1 LIDKADQVGY
11 VYTWV
16 MCFEPTR
23 RTPEKHR
30 LFGVGDPKL
39 PIHQGESIMAFTIP
53 DKDNLSKFGVA
64 GLEDLRN
71 IAEAEVVA
79 IRASATQETA
89 TAEQVE
95 QITMLAS
102 FIGDVDAELD
112 AREANA
118 TGFNTPIPVR
128 ASAVNTPVEQPQFDE
143 TGVKDAASTVTTPS
157 VQGRATDLVS
167 ATVVAA
173 GSTVARTPGVADVAP
188 YQPDVD
194 IKDGKAF
201 EEFSIVAAAP
211 LILDNH
217 NRVDHNQVMDWAQLG
232 LAIDQAAMGHAG
244 KSQVSRVRTQD
255 TIARFRR
262 NAPDTHTILA
272 RDDHESAF
280 SKLEA
285 VANGLQ
291 SLEAANVG
299 WCAPSPP
306 DYSICSPITADGIAT
321 FPSMVLNRGGLLHNQ
336 GLDFGDFF
344 NNDLV
349 LPIPGY
355 NILTEAEVISGTAKT
370 CLDIPCP
377 TFVDD
382 RLNVAALCLT
392 GSLLQNRGYPEFVST
407 FVSGAMDAMAHLVN
421 REIINAIVTGS
432 TAVPLAAVNPWTSDG
447 TVLSQLLSA
456 VEMAVMDLRYAYR
469 TNRNQSFDVKLPYWI
484 LAQLRADYVRENARA
499 NNDIADSELVAMF
512 SQRGA
517 NVEFVYDWQDAFNPG
532 ALAAANQAGNAT
544 PITSLPFSVAFL
556 IYLPGTWVVGRQSV
570 IRLDLVYDSTN
581 LAQNKVTQ
589 IFVEDG
595 FKPMRM
601 CQFSRA
607 YTVPICPS
615 GSTGAQ
621 RLVSCA

>member
-1 LIDKADQVGY
+1 
-11 VYTWV
+11 
-16 MCFEPTR
+16 
-23 RTPEKHR
+23 
-30 LFGVGDPKL
+30 
-39 PIHQGESIMAFTIP
+39 MAFTIP

-64 GLEDLRN
+64 GLEDLRS
-71 IAEAEVVA
+71 IAEAEVVS
-79 IRASATQETA
+79 IRASTTAETA

-95 QITMLAS
+95 QITLLAS

-118 TGFNTPIPVR
+118 TGFNTPIPTRVK
-128 ASAVNTPVEQPQFDE
+128 AESVEAAAVNTPVPAPQFNDE
-143 TGVKDAASTVTTPS
+143 GVKDAASTVTAPS
-157 VQGRATDLVS
+157 VDGQGTQVVS
-167 ATVVAA
+167 ATVTAA
-173 GSTVARTPGVADVAP
+173 GSSAQRTPGVADVAP
-188 YQPDVD
+188 YAPAVD
-194 IKDGKAF
+194 IRNGEVF
-201 EEFSIVAAAP
+201 EEFSIIAAAP
-211 LILDNH
+211 LITSNH
-217 NRVDHNQVMDWAQLG
+217 ERVDHNSVMDWDQLG
-232 LAIDQAAMGHAG
+232 RAIDQAAMGHVG
-244 KSQVSRVRTQD
+244 KSKVSRVRTQD

-262 NAPDTHTILA
+262 NAPDTHSITA
-272 RDDHESAF
+272 RDDHASAF
-280 SKLEA
+280 TKLQN
-285 VANGLQ
+285 VANGRTE
-291 SLEAANVG
+291 LEAAIA

-306 DYSICSPITADGIAT
+306 DYSICSPITSDGIAS

-336 GLDFGDFF
+336 GLDFADFF
-344 NNDLV
+344 NGDFT

-355 NILTEAEVISGTAKT
+355 NILTEAEVISDTAKT
-370 CLDIPCP
+370 CLEIPCP

-382 RLNVAALCLT
+382 RLGVAALCLT

-407 FVSGAMDAMAHLVN
+407 FVQGAIDAMAHLVN

-432 TAVPLAAVNPWTSDG
+432 TAVSLAAAAPWTTDG

-469 TNRNQSFDVKLPYWI
+469 TARTQRFDVKLPFWI
-484 LAQLRADYVRENARA
+484 VAQLRADYVRENARA
-499 NNDIADSELVAMF
+499 NNDIADSEILAMF
-512 SQRGA
+512 AQRGA

-544 PITSLPFSVAFL
+544 PITSLPFTVAFL
-556 IYLPGTWVVGRQSV
+556 IYLPGTWVIGRQDV

-581 LAQNKVTQ
+581 LAQNQVTQ

>member
-1 LIDKADQVGY
+1 
-11 VYTWV
+11 
-16 MCFEPTR
+16 
-23 RTPEKHR
+23 
-30 LFGVGDPKL
+30 
-39 PIHQGESIMAFTIP
+39 MAFNIP
-53 DKDNLSKFGVA
+53 DKDSLSKFGVA

-71 IAEAEVVA
+71 VAEAEVLE
-79 IRASATQETA
+79 IRASATAETA

-95 QITMLAS
+95 QITLLAS
-102 FIGDVDAELD
+102 FISDVDAELD
-112 AREANA
+112 ARESNA
-118 TGFNTPIPVR
+118 KGFNTPIPARTKAVADVVE
-128 ASAVNTPVEQPQFDE
+128 ASVNTPVEQPKFDN
-143 TGVKDAASTVTTPS
+143 TGVKDAATTVTTPS
-157 VQGRATDLVS
+157 VGGQGTELVS
-167 ATVVAA
+167 ATVTAA
-173 GSTVARTPGVADVAP
+173 GSSVARTPGVADVAP
-188 YQPDVD
+188 YQPEVD
-194 IKDGKAF
+194 IKDGSKF

-211 LILDNH
+211 MILDKNS
-217 NRVDHNQVMDWAQLG
+217 RVDHNEVIDWDQLG
-232 LAIDQAAMGHAG
+232 RAIDQAAMGHVG
-244 KSQVSRVRTQD
+244 RSKVSRSRTQD

-285 VANGLQ
+285 VANGRE
-291 SLEAANVG
+291 SIEAANA

-306 DYSICSPITADGIAT
+306 DYSICSPITSDGIAS

-336 GLDFGDFF
+336 GLDFADFF
-344 NNDLV
+344 NGDFT

-355 NILTEAEVISGTAKT
+355 NILTEAEVIADTAKT
-370 CLDIPCP
+370 CLEIPCP

-407 FVSGAMDAMAHLVN
+407 FVSGAIDAMAHLVN

-432 TAVPLAAVNPWTSDG
+432 TAVSLAAAAPWTSDG

-469 TNRNQSFDVKLPYWI
+469 TSRSQRFDVKLPFWI
-484 LAQLRADYVRENARA
+484 LAQLRADYIRQNARVSD
-499 NNDIADSELVAMF
+499 DIADSEINSMF
-512 SQRGA
+512 ALRGA

-556 IYLPGTWVVGRQSV
+556 IYLPGTWVIGRQDV

-581 LAQNKVTQ
+581 LAQNQVTQ

-621 RLVSCA
+621 RLVSCS